1 MGESVVSVFF
11 YIGVGSCIL
20 VFVIIGVFLLGDV
33 FYKVSRYKRA
43 DFRHDAASAKMGK
56 DN

>member
-20 VFVIIGVFLLGDV
+20 VFVVTGVFLLGDV
-33 FYKVSRYKRA
+33 FYKVSRYKQV
-43 DFRHDAASAKMGK
+43 DFRHGATSAKRGK